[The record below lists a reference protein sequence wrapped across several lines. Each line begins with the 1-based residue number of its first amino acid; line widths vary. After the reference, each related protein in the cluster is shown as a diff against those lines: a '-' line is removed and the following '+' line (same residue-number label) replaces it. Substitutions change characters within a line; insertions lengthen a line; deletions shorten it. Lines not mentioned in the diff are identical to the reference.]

1 VTPELQNSN
10 FSPPHWLF
18 NPAITGGKNRAF
30 NPHSIKSHQTPQS
43 EPITTAFLPRKKIP
57 RSDLPAPLPA
67 APEHLVASASEMASK
82 KSEIEEMKKDAEP
95 LTTGWTHSKCSLN
108 NLNKLVSE
116 GLLQEKNLVN
126 WRPSFREP
134 FPMENVDEIIT
145 FLHFAERGLALPTC
159 SFFRGLLYYYGLEL
173 HHLNPNSI
181 CHISIFIHFCEAF
194 LGIELHWDLFCFLF
208 RVKPQP
214 TTKKLAVVGGAGI
227 KLCQQAGEKYLSYKF
242 PSNLPGWKNQ
252 WFYIENHAPQLPT
265 KSNRPLVVRGE
276 WNLEPSGMEMIQV
289 KELLEAIEAQKK
301 KGVTGASIMFSFYKR
316 CVQPIQQRCC
326 LGFEYTGPA
335 GPSRMRTEEV
345 PDEVALQ
352 RVQRVLL
359 DVDAVPYVPTLFSA
373 RNPPKP
379 VSIRLLSLKKSA
391 TLPVLN

>member
-1 VTPELQNSN
+1 M
-10 FSPPHWLF
+10 
-18 NPAITGGKNRAF
+18 
-30 NPHSIKSHQTPQS
+30 
-43 EPITTAFLPRKKIP
+43 
-57 RSDLPAPLPA
+57 AP
-67 APEHLVASASEMASK
+67 K
-82 KSEIEEMKKDAEP
+82 KSEIEGKKKAAEP
-95 LTTGWTHSKCSLN
+95 STEEWSHSKCSLN

-134 FPMENVDEIIT
+134 FPMENVDEIVT
-145 FLHFAERGLALPTC
+145 FFHFAERGLALPTC
-159 SFFRGLLYYYGLEL
+159 SFFRGLLYCYGLEL

-194 LGIELHWDLFCFLF
+194 LGIEPHWDLFRFLF

-227 KLCQQAGEKYLSYKF
+227 QLRQQAGEKYLAYRF
-242 PSNLPGWKNQ
+242 PSNLPGWKNL
-252 WFYIENHAPQLPT
+252 WFYIENHAPPLPT
-265 KSNRPLVVRGE
+265 KSSKPPVVRGE

-289 KELLEAIEAQKK
+289 KELLEAIDALKK
-301 KGVTGASIMFSFYKR
+301 EGVTGASVMFSFYKR
-316 CVQPIQQRCC
+316 RVQPIQQRCN

-335 GPSRMRTEEV
+335 DPSRMCTEEV

-359 DVDAVPYVPTLFSA
+359 DVNAVPYVPTLFSA
-373 RNPPKP
+373 QNPPPP
-379 VSIRLLSLKKSA
+379 VSVRLLLLKKSVTA
-391 TLPVLN
+391 PMVY